1 MKVKLDRVE
10 YKENSKN
17 LRLYNEGGAA
27 GCIYK
32 DESRNKA
39 VKIVHSDILLKKILL
54 LSSYDEL
61 QEYNVV
67 VPEEE
72 VYIEGNPRGYTME
85 FIEGMNLI
93 DIWMEVVENNHDL
106 SHYFEQYISNL
117 SIHRNFMEIYLEALQ
132 NVEKIS
138 ECSIYMSDMNMSNIM
153 FDLKKERLAF
163 IDVDWWEKGE
173 SLGFNKSLIKKMN
186 LGNFKSIMRVE

>member
-39 VKIVHSDILLKKILL
+39 VKIVHSDLLLNKILL
-54 LSSYDEL
+54 LSNYDEL
-61 QEYNVV
+61 QKYNVV

-72 VYIEGNPRGYTME
+72 VYIEGNPSGYTME

-93 DIWMEVVENNHDL
+93 DIWMEVAENNHDL
-106 SHYFEQYISNL
+106 SHYFEQYINNL
-117 SIHRNFMEIYLEALQ
+117 SIHRSFMEIYLEALQ

-138 ECSIYMSDMNMSNIM
+138 ERSIYMSDMNMSNIM
-153 FDLKKERLAF
+153 FDLKKERLTF

-186 LGNFKSIMRVE
+186 LGNFKRIMRVE